1 MPFQNGL
8 RACNREVLL
17 SDRNVDTDEIFA
29 LLVNDGVN
37 SNSRLTCLAVTNDEF
52 ALATSDGDHAID
64 SLQTCLYWRID
75 RLAQN
80 DARSNALDR
89 AALVRNDGA
98 FIVQWFTERVHYA
111 ADQCIA
117 NGYLDDAPG
126 GTRLV
131 VFFDVCI
138 IAQDSA
144 ANRLLFKVE
153 GHAHQP
159 GASKFYQ
166 LEIFHI
172 LQAIDAGDA
181 ILYRDHGADTGRRC
195 ANFAKA
201 CDVFFYDGT
210 DFISPRCH
218 RC

>member
-1 MPFQNGL
+1 MRSLPFWL
-8 RACNREVLL
+8 MMVSIATAVLPVWRSPMMSSRWPRPMGIML
-17 SDRNVDTDEIFA
+17 SIAFRPVCT
-29 LLVNDGVN
+29 GV
-37 SNSRLTCLAVTNDEF
+37 LT
-52 ALATSDGDHAID
+52 G
-64 SLQTCLYWRID
+64 WRKM
-75 RLAQN
+75 
-80 DARSNALDR
+80 
-89 AALVRNDGA
+89 
-98 FIVQWFTERVHYA
+98 T
-111 ADQCIA
+111 
-117 NGYLDDAPG
+117 PG

-181 ILYRDHGADTGRRC
+181 ILYRDHGTDTGR
-195 ANFAKA
+195 
-201 CDVFFYDGT
+201 
-210 DFISPRCH
+210 
-218 RC
+218 